1 MSAASNVRWIA
12 VTQVVKIGSQ
22 LVNMF
27 VLTRLIPPSEYG
39 LMAMAGIA
47 TNLAFIL
54 RDMGTAAAI
63 IQKPELHENDSSS
76 VFWLNMIG
84 GLMLMLMLWLAAPF
98 MASTFHEPRLTEVLW
113 VLAITFPIAAS
124 SMVHQALLERVSR
137 FRLIAGIESA
147 ASLLSLVIALLMAF
161 RGAGVWSL
169 TAQAVMTAA
178 CTTLL
183 LWRYSP
189 WRPKMLFDR
198 ASVRSVFSF
207 SGAMAGNQMAAYVFR
222 NADSFVVGKMLGATI
237 LGNYSLAYKL
247 MLFPVQN
254 ISWVAVRSLFPVM
267 SRRQDD
273 QAYLA
278 SLSLR
283 SLRLISFVAAP
294 MMFGVASLSDLF
306 VTVFLGPKWSLVGD
320 ILLFLGL
327 VGYLQVITSIAAPVF
342 MALGKTG
349 WMLRLSLIGTPL
361 YVIGYVLGAR
371 QGGAEGLAM
380 AYLAVSIVMAFPT
393 FHFACRLIGVRLKQF
408 LSALLPSLLS
418 GVAMMFCILAC
429 RAHIAATGT
438 SLFVLLAGI
447 GLLFWLMTVVLFQR
461 TAAKEFFRL
470 AFKRIKK

>member
-12 VTQVVKIGSQ
+12 LTQFVKIGSQ

-63 IQKPELHENDSSS
+63 IQKAELHDNDSSS

-84 GLMLMLMLWLAAPF
+84 GLVLMLLLWAVAPG
-98 MASTFHEPRLTEVLW
+98 MSATFSEPRLTQVLW
-113 VLAITFPIAAS
+113 VLAITFPVAAS

-161 RGAGVWSL
+161 QGAGVWSL
-169 TAQAVMTAA
+169 TAQAVITAV

-189 WRPKMLFDR
+189 WRPKMIFDR
-198 ASVRSVFSF
+198 ASIRSVFSF

-222 NADSFVVGKMLGATI
+222 NADSFVVGKMLGATV

-273 QAYLA
+273 QAYLS
-278 SLSLR
+278 SLTLR
-283 SLRLISFVAAP
+283 SLSLISFVAAP

-306 VTVFLGPKWSLVGD
+306 VAVFLGPKWALVGD

-327 VGYLQVITSIAAPVF
+327 VGYLQVITSVAAPVF

-361 YVIGYVLGAR
+361 YVLAYVLGAR
-371 QGGAEGLAM
+371 QGGVQGLALG
-380 AYLAVSIVMAFPT
+380 YLAVSVVMAFPT
-393 FHFACRLIGVRLKQF
+393 FYFACRLIAVGLKDF
-408 LSALLPSLLS
+408 LVALLPSLLS
-418 GVAMMFCILAC
+418 GVGMMLFVMFC
-429 RAHIAATGT
+429 RHRVPATGT
-438 SLFVLLAGI
+438 LLFALLAGA
-447 GLLFWLMTVVLFQR
+447 GALFWLITVALFQR
-461 TAAKEFFRL
+461 AAAREFFRL